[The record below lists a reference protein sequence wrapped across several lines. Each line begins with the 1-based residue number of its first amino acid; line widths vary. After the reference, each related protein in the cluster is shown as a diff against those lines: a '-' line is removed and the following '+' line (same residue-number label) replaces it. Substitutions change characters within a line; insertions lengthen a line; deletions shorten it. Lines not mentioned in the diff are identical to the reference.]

1 MNQIFKI
8 RYFALSILL
17 SLTTDM
23 IADDESEDV
32 APDQI
37 SFEDYV
43 FFTSDK
49 DPSQVDMVKDLV
61 VGEANNPMSFADC
74 RVNANRYTGVPHVE
88 IPLYST
94 AQRGLS
100 LDVQLQYNSSG
111 IKVHSL
117 PSWTGYEWKLKAG
130 GMISRVVQG
139 KCDEAGNGLSGYFYH
154 IDDLKYA
161 VRDYLLFP
169 DAKRKWNSLHH
180 RLIGDFDYSPDIFY
194 FSFFGKSGRFFYGQD
209 DQWHVLSESNLFID
223 FNIRDTTNYIEPYF
237 LYNGY
242 DDNESYNGMKAPIKT
257 KRLQHK
263 TIKGFTIVDEDGTK
277 YIFGNKE
284 RNTSPLDTSMY
295 FNHYG
300 ACNIDYSIPLEN
312 LHADTLS
319 KAPTMQA
326 DTWYLTEVIDRF
338 GEVLYEFEYERG
350 EFIVDVRP
358 NIHSEVVK
366 AVTNEYGNMV
376 PTFLQLQ
383 IPDYRNLDSLRAYYS
398 NLNMSSHGIDPASKT
413 ATKSGKKKKKQ
424 QGPYDLRV
432 KSPVY
437 LKKINMPG
445 SRDSIVFSRSG
456 ERDAI
461 TSEILYPSLYKY
473 YQTNSLCGPLCELY
487 GFTAI
492 KGSKAFTLLQTTSDS
507 ITKFHSAQSRENFV
521 RKSSDPL
528 YSMAI
533 RTLKDISIY
542 RKGIRLKKYEFAYT
556 DKGRKLM
563 TEVQIQDGNKPA
575 GNYKFCY
582 CNPEGIPVDVLCT
595 STDQWGYY
603 AGNVEGLAPEHTP
616 LRNEECTMC
625 GMLVGVKKPQGSVME
640 LSYSPNQYWRF
651 RSDDRCAFYDSGGPA
666 GGLRVSEIV
675 TFNDAS
681 KQDTL
686 SSVRYEYSGGELYSL
701 PKKTIEHNQ
710 MTPNN
715 DKIVIGFFNY
725 NCVLPYQNAYG
736 EHIGYSKV
744 TERYRNG
751 SYKTFTYSN
760 LSSHSDSL
768 PILSAGMIDAFGELD
783 YKRGKIQ
790 KEELFDARGNLVQ
803 EIGYTYR
810 TDNTENNYVLAGNL
824 MLNAIESKDF
834 KMFPCTYAYYTG
846 SIYKLF
852 YPKYDL
858 VEARTVTY
866 EQGGSITDTVSYV
879 KCDYTLTIGKARV
892 DVRKCEGKRLKR
904 GTVPYSLYESYSYES
919 LTDTS
924 FLHQFF
930 LPMTKTERMYQKRV
944 KVQVEDPSYLDPRA
958 TDGHGH
964 PITDG
969 NGNQLDVYIPDEMRI
984 PEVSYTYEIIGFI
997 GGKQTDYKSF
1007 LSRNGIRTMVP
1018 AKEIKLYVPTI
1029 NDANKGTDNGS
1040 IINHLS
1046 KIQDSAIP
1054 EVEYWYYHGDGQPK
1068 YYQEKGRP
1076 ETRVFFDKEDRIVAK
1091 VTSSAELLDMD
1102 FNENATTP
1110 EDVITLNDV
1119 SVFSLPCTEAIVYR
1133 YNEMGLVE
1141 SATIGR
1147 GMTVHYR
1154 YDNIGRL
1161 VEERDAQG
1169 RILKRYS
1176 YNISYK

>member
-1 MNQIFKI
+1 MNQLFKN
-8 RYFALSILL
+8 RYFTLSILL
-17 SLTTDM
+17 SLTANM

-32 APDQI
+32 VSDQI

-43 FFTSDK
+43 FVTSGK
-49 DPSQVDMVKDLV
+49 DPGQVEMVKDLLI
-61 VGEANNPMSFADC
+61 GEANSPMSFADC

-94 AQRGLS
+94 AKRGLS

-111 IKVHSL
+111 IKVHTL

-130 GMISRVVQG
+130 GMISRAVQG
-139 KCDEAGNGLSGYFYH
+139 KCDEAENGYFVNWE
-154 IDDLKYA
+154 DLKYA

-180 RLIGDFDYSPDIFY
+180 RLIGDFDYCPDIFY
-194 FSFFGKSGRFFYGQD
+194 FSFFGKTGRFFYGQD
-209 DQWHVLSESNLFID
+209 GQWHVLSESNLFID
-223 FNIRDTTNYIEPYF
+223 FNVLDTLNYTEPYF

-242 DDNESYNGMKAPIKT
+242 ADGGLAGGLKLQHET
-257 KRLQHK
+257 KRRQQK

-284 RNTSPLDTSMY
+284 CGATEIDSSMC
-295 FNHYG
+295 FNHHG
-300 ACNIDYSIPLEN
+300 ACNIDYSIPLQN
-312 LHADTLS
+312 LHSDTLS

-358 NIHSEVVK
+358 NIHSEAVK
-366 AVTNEYGNMV
+366 AITNKYGNMV
-376 PTFLQLQ
+376 PTFVRLP
-383 IPDYRNLDSLRAYYS
+383 IPDYRNLDSLRAYYT
-398 NLNMSSHGIDPASKT
+398 NLNQADSRQ
-413 ATKSGKKKKKQ
+413 KKKVQ
-424 QGPYDLRV
+424 QGPYDFRV

-437 LKKINMPG
+437 LKKISMPG
-445 SRDSIVFSRSG
+445 SGDSIVFSRCG

-461 TSEILYPSLYKY
+461 TSDILYPSLYEY
-473 YQTNSLCGPLCELY
+473 CQSIDLSGYLCELY
-487 GFTAI
+487 GFT
-492 KGSKAFTLLQTTSDS
+492 KLHNAFSMLQSTSDS
-507 ITKFHSAQSRENFV
+507 LSQFHSVCSREDYS
-521 RKSSDPL
+521 RKSKDPL
-528 YSMAI
+528 YCMAI
-533 RTLKDISIY
+533 RTLKDIAIY
-542 RKGIRLKKYEFAYT
+542 RKGIQLKKYELSYT
-556 DKGRKLM
+556 DRGRKLM
-563 TEVQIQDGNKPA
+563 TEVQIQEGDKAA
-575 GNYKFCY
+575 GNYKFSY
-582 CNPEGIPVDVLCT
+582 SNPESIPQDVLCT
-595 STDQWGYY
+595 LTDKWGYY
-603 AGNVEGLAPEHTP
+603 SGQTNSSMPI
-616 LRNEECTMC
+616 EERTMF
-625 GMLVGVKKPQGSVME
+625 GMLRMVKNPLGAVLE
-640 LSYSPNQYWRF
+640 LKYEQNQYRRF
-651 RSDDRCAFYDSGGPA
+651 RSDDRCTFYESGAKA
-666 GGLRVSEIV
+666 GGLRVSEL
-675 TFNDAS
+675 TTYKDAAA
-681 KQDTL
+681 QDTL
-686 SSVRYEYSGGELYSL
+686 SSVRYEYSEGELYAL
-701 PKKTIEHNQ
+701 PKYSKEHLQ
-710 MTPNN
+710 RTPNN
-715 DKIVIGFFNY
+715 DEIIIEFFNY
-725 NCVLPYQNAYG
+725 SCVLPYQNAYG

-744 TERYRNG
+744 TEQYRNG
-751 SYKTFTYSN
+751 IHKTFTYSN
-760 LSSHSDSL
+760 FSSHSDSL
-768 PILSAGMIDAFGELD
+768 PILSAGMMNSFGELD
-783 YKRGKIQ
+783 YKRGKLL
-790 KEELFDARGNLVQ
+790 KEELFDARNNLVQ
-803 EIGYTYR
+803 EVGYTYR
-810 TDNTENNYVLAGNL
+810 TDDTEKNYVLAGNL
-824 MLNAIESKDF
+824 MLNAIDCKDARNQTH
-834 KMFPCTYAYYTG
+834 TYTYYTG
-846 SIYKLF
+846 SIYKMF

-879 KCDYTLTIGKARV
+879 NYDYTLTIGKARV

-904 GTVPYSLYESYSYES
+904 GNVPYSLYESYSYES

-944 KVQVEDPSYLDPRA
+944 KVQVEDPPYFDPRA

-984 PEVSYTYEIIGFI
+984 PKVSYTYERIGFI

-1029 NDANKGTDNGS
+1029 NDANTGTDNGS

-1046 KIQDSAIP
+1046 QIQDSAIP
-1054 EVEYWYYHGDGQPK
+1054 EVEYWYYHGDGQPEC
-1068 YYQEKGRP
+1068 YQEKGRP

-1102 FNENATTP
+1102 FKENATTP

-1119 SVFSLPCTEAIVYR
+1119 SVFNLPCTEAIVYR